1 MKPNK
6 IFWCLGLILG
16 LSWAPFTLCAAEP
29 AKGLM
34 AEKKVS
40 AGKEDVVAPGFEA
53 AADLKAVAEAKDVTE
68 LKLSA
73 GGLAA
78 AGNSRSI
85 SGTASGKFRMRRE
98 ANQLSVAV
106 VGNYAR
112 SAPSPADSVQTTI
125 QNVQGKARYDRFFSA
140 HTAVFGAV
148 SALND
153 RFMGLDLRLNFDP
166 GASVYVIS
174 EAKQQLWAEL
184 GYDFQFDSRRDETL
198 TAARAAGNVLDKT
211 QLRHSARAFVGYSNT
226 ISQSITFDSGLEYL
240 QGIPET
246 KNWRLNWG
254 VSLASTIAGKLS
266 IAAAFNLKFDN
277 HPLPGIESTDYLS
290 SLSLVYQLL

>member
-1 MKPNK
+1 MKPFK
-6 IFWCLGLILG
+6 LTWVLGLALG
-16 LSWAPFTLCAAEP
+16 LSSAPTVVRADVP
-29 AKGLM
+29 KGLM
-34 AEKKVS
+34 AEKSVS
-40 AGKEDVVAPGFEA
+40 KGKEDVVAPGFEA
-53 AADLKAVAEAKDVTE
+53 ASDLKAVAEAKDVTE

-98 ANQLSVAV
+98 ANQLSIAVA
-106 VGNYAR
+106 GNYAR
-112 SAPSPADSVQTTI
+112 SAPTPADAVQTTI
-125 QNVQGKARYDRFFSA
+125 QNVQGKARYDRFLSP
-140 HTAVFGAV
+140 HTAVFGALSV
-148 SALND
+148 LND
-153 RFMGLDLRLNFDP
+153 RFMGLDLRFNVDP
-166 GASVYVIS
+166 GASIYAIS

-198 TAARAAGNVLDKT
+198 DAARAAGNVLDKT

-226 ISQSITFDSGLEYL
+226 VTQAITFDTGLEYL

-246 KNWRLNWG
+246 KNWRMNWG

-277 HPLPGIESTDYLS
+277 NPLPGIQTTDYLS